1 MGRPRK
7 GLTFSSISSHSR
19 LTWLLEMPSMPM
31 ARTRSSTERVAMNVG
46 LLHDRRDGLLG
57 QPARLEK
64 AREVAALAQLRD
76 AQLNRASPRL
86 PIAVAIAVSLSQAVR
101 RALAMRRTGAAFNV
115 QLHQPLGRKADHP
128 AQEIRVGG
136 LLQKVLKGHS
146 FVGHRRFLGCVECAI
161 RPFLAFMS
169 FPKEHWDKI
178 SSTNPIERP
187 NGEIKRRTNV
197 VGIFPNDEA
206 IIRLVGAIL
215 MEQNDEWAVQRARYM
230 TLETIAPI
238 SDNPIVILPAVAG

>member
-1 MGRPRK
+1 
-7 GLTFSSISSHSR
+7 
-19 LTWLLEMPSMPM
+19 MPM

-115 QLHQPLGRKADHP
+115 QLH
-128 AQEIRVGG
+128 
-136 LLQKVLKGHS
+136 
-146 FVGHRRFLGCVECAI
+146 
-161 RPFLAFMS
+161 
-169 FPKEHWDKI
+169 
-178 SSTNPIERP
+178 
-187 NGEIKRRTNV
+187 
-197 VGIFPNDEA
+197 
-206 IIRLVGAIL
+206 
-215 MEQNDEWAVQRARYM
+215 
-230 TLETIAPI
+230 
-238 SDNPIVILPAVAG
+238 

>member
-64 AREVAALAQLRD
+64 AREVAALAQLGD
-76 AQLNRASPRL
+76 AKLHRSRPRL
-86 PIAVAIAVSLSQAVR
+86 PVAVAVAVALSEAVR
-101 RALAMRRTGAAFNV
+101 GALAMRRAGAAAFNV

-128 AQEIRVGG
+128 AQKVRVRG
-136 LLQKVLKGHS
+136 LLQK
-146 FVGHRRFLGCVECAI
+146 R
-161 RPFLAFMS
+161 
-169 FPKEHWDKI
+169 
-178 SSTNPIERP
+178 
-187 NGEIKRRTNV
+187 
-197 VGIFPNDEA
+197 
-206 IIRLVGAIL
+206 
-215 MEQNDEWAVQRARYM
+215 
-230 TLETIAPI
+230 
-238 SDNPIVILPAVAG
+238 